1 VIGVEPTTAT
11 LPRAVSDAAV
21 PDGVVEDGGGGAG
34 RSAGWAGFGR
44 CDGGAP
50 FDWLG
55 SDVGVV
61 AGGVWP
67 PLGVAGT
74 GVESAGGA
82 ALTVALSVRSPPD
95 PRAHAANATTK
106 DTGNAKCALTRP

>member
-21 PDGVVEDGGGGAG
+21 ADGLVDDGGGGAG
-34 RSAGWAGFGR
+34 RSLGWSGFGR

-55 SDVGVV
+55 S
-61 AGGVWP
+61 
-67 PLGVAGT
+67 GVAVT
-74 GVESAGGA
+74 GVESAEGV
-82 ALTVALSVRSPPD
+82 ALTVAVSVRSPPD
-95 PRAHAANATTK
+95 PRAHAVSATMN
-106 DTGNAKCALTRP
+106 DTGNAKCGLTRP